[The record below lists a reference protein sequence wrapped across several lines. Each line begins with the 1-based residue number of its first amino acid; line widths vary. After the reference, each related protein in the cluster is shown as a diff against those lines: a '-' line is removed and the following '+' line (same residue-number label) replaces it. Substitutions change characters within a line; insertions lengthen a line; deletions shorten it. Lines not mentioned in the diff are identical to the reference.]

1 YIPITFVEKEL
12 RHSVACAYLV
22 MRAVDAIEDHE
33 EINNDLRH
41 SLLMQ
46 ISELLNT
53 PFDSEKYL
61 KIIDPVTDKLPEVSL
76 RLVDWLAAWHKHTR
90 AIVRESSSEM
100 AYGMAKWA
108 KANWRIKS
116 REDLDDYTYYV
127 GGLVYVMLSKLW
139 DVCANVTTDRDLAIG
154 YGRGL
159 QAVNILESSTV
170 AYR

>member
-1 YIPITFVEKEL
+1 KFPYYAMLLLKETSRTFYIPITFLEKEQK
-12 RHSVACAYLV
+12 HSVACAYLV
-22 MRAVDAIEDHE
+22 MRAIDEIEEHE
-33 EINNDLRH
+33 EINNDLKY

-61 KIIDPVTDKLPEVSL
+61 KIIDPVKDKLPEVSV
-76 RLVDWLAAWHKHTR
+76 RLGDWLAACPEHTR
-90 AIVRESSSEM
+90 AIVRESYSEM

-127 GGLVYVMLSKLW
+127 
-139 DVCANVTTDRDLAIG
+139 A
-154 YGRGL
+154 
-159 QAVNILESSTV
+159 
-170 AYR
+170 